1 MSAGFSGVP
10 SNVDAAF
17 VWPANG
23 KIYFFK
29 GKHYDNLPFSGA
41 CPKKNVF
48 RQLTLTNKEVVVKIF
63 FSIRKI
69 PFEKILSKI
78 LWSKNLSMMQKW
90 RKYNLFNLISVVNIF
105 WNIYLEASVWG
116 SQVQIETFSTG
127 LKNQNKLCLL
137 LRFWLLEVWSWSN
150 SK

>member
-41 CPKKNVF
+41 CPKKNNF
-48 RQLTLTNKEVVVKIF
+48 RQLTLTNKEVVVKMSF
-63 FSIRKI
+63 FNPKNTIREDIVQNIMKQELKHDAKMKKI
-69 PFEKILSKI
+69 
-78 LWSKNLSMMQKW
+78 
-90 RKYNLFNLISVVNIF
+90 
-105 WNIYLEASVWG
+105 
-116 SQVQIETFSTG
+116 
-127 LKNQNKLCLL
+127 
-137 LRFWLLEVWSWSN
+137 
-150 SK
+150 